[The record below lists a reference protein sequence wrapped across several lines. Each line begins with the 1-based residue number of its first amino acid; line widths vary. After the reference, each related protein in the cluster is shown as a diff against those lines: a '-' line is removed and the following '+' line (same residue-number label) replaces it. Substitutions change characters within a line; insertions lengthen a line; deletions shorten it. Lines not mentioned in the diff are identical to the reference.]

1 MKVRDASNV
10 LKSVAAFHMRDAANV
25 LRTAPAVHMRDAAN
39 ALKSAYSSGPP
50 PAVAIAPTG
59 WVTSSH
65 TNFANSSNYTATF
78 TGGTPSSI
86 VWSIE
91 DELNADG
98 SVTGGQGT
106 ATATVQLI
114 TNDSGGDTAVGR
126 CTVRC
131 TAIIAGVTYSATAT
145 KQHNVIYGGGGGGG
159 GGGGE
164 FPTP

>member
-10 LKSVAAFHMRDAANV
+10 LKPVAAIHMRDAANV
-25 LRTAPAVHMRDAAN
+25 LRTVPAIHMRDAAN

-50 PAVAIAPTG
+50 GGPSVAIAPTA
-59 WVTSSH
+59 WFTSSH
-65 TNFANSSNYTATF
+65 TNFANSSNFTATF

-91 DELNADG
+91 GEFNADG
-98 SVTGGQGT
+98 NVTGGQGT
-106 ATATVQLI
+106 ATVTVQLI

-131 TAIIAGVTYSATAT
+131 TAIIGGVPYSGTAI
-145 KQHNVIYGGGGGGG
+145 KQHSVIYGGGGGGG
-159 GGGGE
+159 GGGL
-164 FPTP
+164 PTP